1 MAYRKEYLV
10 PTQYKW
16 IDNLKMFLNHFYIK
30 ENRTSIRIHAVT
42 RTMKEVY
49 LQNRFAVIF
58 SITQITYLIYLCELY
73 QHFFL
78 ITYDTYNIV
87 KH

>member
-49 LQNRFAVIF
+49 LQNRFGVIF
-58 SITQITYLIYLCELY
+58 CIT
-73 QHFFL
+73 
-78 ITYDTYNIV
+78 
-87 KH
+87 